1 MPNELANTSAVDRAS
16 RLLIQE
22 HISEL
27 AWRVENISLTIQAQC
42 AGGDDAGALHSLGRL
57 YLTVTCLKDA
67 EKMLKLDMMKAAA
80 LARAPKNGLQN
91 NEKVDKKVEPALADG
106 AGSRPSLAR

>member
-1 MPNELANTSAVDRAS
+1 MPNELANKAAVDRAS

-57 YLTVTCLKDA
+57 YLTVTCLKDG
-67 EKMLKLDMMKAAA
+67 EKMLKAIQKQNLTAA
-80 LARAPKNGLQN
+80 RVSTTKEQ
-91 NEKVDKKVEPALADG
+91 PAHPRRE
-106 AGSRPSLAR
+106 AG